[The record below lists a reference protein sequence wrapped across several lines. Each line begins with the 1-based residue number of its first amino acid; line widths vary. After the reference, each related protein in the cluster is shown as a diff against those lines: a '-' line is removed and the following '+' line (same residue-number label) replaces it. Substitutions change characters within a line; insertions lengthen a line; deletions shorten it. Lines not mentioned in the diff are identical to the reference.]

1 MLSHGFLQVFKSCAK
16 TVSKCPKLFQRC
28 LKAVP
33 KLYQRCRKVVPNMS
47 QRCRKVVSKLSQNC
61 LKVAPKMSQSC
72 FKDISKL
79 SQSCTKVVSKL
90 FQSCTKVVS
99 KMSQS
104 CTKVVAF
111 CFKAVPK
118 LFQRCLKVVPKLWHF
133 VWSFCLKNLID
144 EWGSDE
150 NYIWSSSIRRR
161 EWKWRLDRACW
172 RASLW
177 SRPFHHCSP
186 GISRVSE
193 TSKKYCNSPER
204 ASQNKLHKGTKG
216 VGAWKNQFVN
226 SWLEIDFL
234 QLQRGLHC
242 GPRWTRAKLQVVTLG
257 TRLVSFPSPLALSEW
272 GGERV

>member
-1 MLSHGFLQVFKSCAK
+1 MLSHGFLQVFKSCVK

-33 KLYQRCRKVVPNMS
+33 KLFQSCTKDIAKLYQI
-47 QRCRKVVSKLSQNC
+47 C
-61 LKVAPKMSQSC
+61 LKDVA
-72 FKDISKL
+72 KL
-79 SQSCTKVVSKL
+79 SQSCLKIVSKL
-90 FQSCTKVVS
+90 HQRCLKVALKISLSCLKVVPKLS
-99 KMSQS
+99 PS
-104 CTKVVAF
+104 

-161 EWKWRLDRACW
+161 EWKWRLDRAWW

-186 GISRVSE
+186 GRSRVSE

-216 VGAWKNQFVN
+216 VGAWKDQFVN
-226 SWLEIDFL
+226 SWLEIEFL

-242 GPRWTRAKLQVVTLG
+242 GPRWTRAKLQVVTKVLD
-257 TRLVSFPSPLALSEW
+257 
-272 GGERV
+272 

>member
-72 FKDISKL
+72 LKVALKMYL
-79 SQSCTKVVSKL
+79 S
-90 FQSCTKVVS
+90 
-99 KMSQS
+99 
-104 CTKVVAF
+104 

-118 LFQRCLKVVPKLWHF
+118 LSQRCLKVVQKLWHF
-133 VWSFCLKNLID
+133 IWSFCLKNLID

-161 EWKWRLDRACW
+161 EWKWRLDRAWW

-186 GISRVSE
+186 GRSRVSE
-193 TSKKYCNSPER
+193 TSKKYSNSPER

-272 GGERV
+272 GGERA